1 MAAVFSEWVI
11 LAKRAYAHSERLS
24 FRYPSDE
31 QILETLHELDAE
43 TVDQCCHQQASVVIN
58 QLTGS
63 STPILARLVDRAD
76 ELLRNQ
82 QALAQLLGFSNNEPL
97 SLKQEAI
104 SALAR
109 GYADLLIL
117 AVRSQRDVNAPLG
130 LIMPLSRAQ
139 ETILAKLNHEVVW
152 AASHDVANSV
162 FKSERNHILARQ
174 MPSLFA
180 KLGAAIEENR
190 LINRFIVNGASNSQI
205 HDLFGLHAQETG
217 WRRRV
222 LGVAAPAGHQHVAL
236 RLQRPKFPK
245 RPGHGH
251 LRGLRQPVHPL
262 GNAARSGLLDAE
274 EPPAFGVHPDDGEG
288 PAFCA
293 SVQRPFDD
301 AELAWERGPQ
311 AASVDRHFN
320 GSSRQAA
327 SGDDLGG
334 GPHERAKITKVIVP
348 SGEHSA
354 VGWGSQGERLS
365 LPPWDGRHNSASP

>member
-11 LAKRAYAHSERLS
+11 LARRAYAQSERL
-24 FRYPSDE
+24 FFLHPIDE

-58 QLTGS
+58 QLTVS

-76 ELLRNQ
+76 ALLRNQ
-82 QALAQLLGFSNNEPL
+82 HALAQLLGFSNNEPL

-130 LIMPLSRAQ
+130 LIMPLSRAE

-162 FKSERNHILARQ
+162 FKSDHNHILARQ
-174 MPSLFA
+174 MQSLFA

-222 LGVAAPAGHQHVAL
+222 LGVAAPAGRIMRYDHPYRVLKVWQAISAQYPDERYRYL
-236 RLQRPKFPK
+236 AILEQINDITL
-245 RPGHGH
+245 G
-251 LRGLRQPVHPL
+251 QVHKIVTQ
-262 GNAARSGLLDAE
+262 AAGLLA
-274 EPPAFGVHPDDGEG
+274 P
-288 PAFCA
+288 
-293 SVQRPFDD
+293 
-301 AELAWERGPQ
+301 
-311 AASVDRHFN
+311 
-320 GSSRQAA
+320 RQ
-327 SGDDLGG
+327 SI
-334 GPHERAKITKVIVP
+334 ESNTR
-348 SGEHSA
+348 SA
-354 VGWGSQGERLS
+354 
-365 LPPWDGRHNSASP
+365 